1 MYIISQDEYER
12 IVQNREGNL
21 KIVPE
26 NAEPPS
32 VDYLHKPSKVVEIDD
47 GITKTEHQKDSEARA
62 EKAAAEE
69 EALAATLPPHA
80 EEVVKSTKTPSRLKT
95 QFDKI
100 KRDPLKIV
108 LVSGAA
114 LFLLYLIFVWKPA
127 SAK

>member
-69 EALAATLPPHA
+69 E
-80 EEVVKSTKTPSRLKT
+80 VVKSTKTPSRLKT